1 MAPVG
6 YREYSD
12 SVRAGADIVDVV
24 SEVVSLRKSGRSM
37 TGLCPF
43 HQEKTPSFHV
53 DPVKQVYFCF
63 GCRAGGDVFDFV
75 MALHSVPFPEAVR
88 LLGDKLGIAPPAP
101 RNPAEAEADRRRRRV
116 MEALAEAQ
124 AFYTARLFGEGG
136 EGARAYLAR
145 RGLDQDAARRFGLG
159 FAPPGWDSLLRHLAG
174 KGFQPDDLVQ
184 AGLVVPRPS
193 GSGVYDRFRAR
204 VTFPIRDSAGRV
216 ISFGGRAVGD
226 DEPKYLNGPETA
238 AYDKGRTLFRLYESA
253 QEIRQAERAVV
264 VEGYFDAV
272 SLAAAGVPGV
282 VAVCGTALGPEHV
295 KLLHRWTPRVVLFF
309 DGDNAGR
316 RATHAALA
324 PLLAAGMSVS
334 VATAPDGLD
343 PDDLARSRGPEAAQ
357 AAVESAAD
365 LPTFLVD
372 EARRNHPVT
381 TLEGKLAALE
391 MVLQHLSHLP
401 NSVARTEIMSKV
413 ADGLSIEDALFRQE
427 LRRVASERR
436 RDVRAP
442 AAATTAGGRRLTHAE
457 EVVVRFLGGRANAAD
472 ATDAEA
478 AELLETLESVGA
490 AQLGELGGVLVRRW
504 CEAFKRGERWNL
516 RRIAEAA
523 PEEARAEILALAFA
537 PGEEPGAV
545 EVRGAL
551 AALHGRVLGRR
562 LREVQEEIERTADP
576 AVKTR
581 LMLEKVSLAREIQG
595 LGAATAGAAA
605 GAVHGGGH

>member
-75 MALHSVPFPEAVR
+75 MALHNVPFPEAVR

-116 MEALAEAQ
+116 LEALAEAQ

-136 EGARAYLAR
+136 ENARAYLAR
-145 RGLDQDAARRFGLG
+145 RGMDEDAARRFGLG
-159 FAPPGWDSLLRHLAG
+159 FAPPGWDGLLRHLVG

-272 SLAAAGVPGV
+272 SLAAAGVPGA

-309 DGDNAGR
+309 DGDSAGR
-316 RATHAALA
+316 RAAHAALP
-324 PLLAAGMSVS
+324 PLLAAGMSVF

-343 PDDLARSRGPEAAQ
+343 PDDLVRSRGPEAAR
-357 AAVESAAD
+357 ATVESAAD

-372 EARRNHPVT
+372 EARRNHPVS

-391 MVLQHLSHLP
+391 MVLQHLSNLP

-436 RDVRAP
+436 RELRAP
-442 AAATTAGGRRLTHAE
+442 AAAATVRGKRLTHAE
-457 EVVVRFLGGRANAAD
+457 EVVVRFLGGRAHAAD
-472 ATDAEA
+472 ATDAA
-478 AELLETLESVGA
+478 ALVAALEDAGPGL
-490 AQLGELGGVLVRRW
+490 LGELAGALVRRW
-504 CEAFKRGERWNL
+504 CDAARRGECWDL

-537 PGEEPGAV
+537 PGDEPGAV

-551 AALHGRVLGRR
+551 AALQGRVLGRR
-562 LREVQEEIERTADP
+562 LREVQDEIEHTADP

-595 LGAATAGAAA
+595 LDTPGPGVAA
-605 GAVHGGGH
+605 GSAHGGGH

>member
-75 MALHSVPFPEAVR
+75 MAMHSVPFPEAVR

-116 MEALAEAQ
+116 LEALAEAQ
-124 AFYTARLFGEGG
+124 AFYTGRLFGEGG

-145 RGLDQDAARRFGLG
+145 RGLDEDAARGFGLG
-159 FAPPGWDSLLRHLAG
+159 FAPPGWDGLLRHLVA
-174 KGFQPDDLVQ
+174 KGYHPDDLVQ

-238 AYDKGRTLFRLYESA
+238 AYDKGRTLFRLFEGA

-309 DGDNAGR
+309 DGDSAGR
-316 RATHAALA
+316 RATHAALS
-324 PLLAAGMSVS
+324 PLLAAGMTVT

-343 PDDLARSRGPEAAQ
+343 PDDLVRSRGKAA
-357 AAVESAAD
+357 ALATVEGAAD

-372 EARRNHPVT
+372 EARRNYPVT

-391 MVLQHLSHLP
+391 MVLQHLSYLP

-436 RDVRAP
+436 REVRAP
-442 AAATTAGGRRLTHAE
+442 AASTTVGARRLTHAE
-457 EVVVRFLGGRANAAD
+457 EVVVRFLGGRAHAAD
-472 ATDAEA
+472 AEV
-478 AELLETLESVGA
+478 AELVAALESVGVA
-490 AQLGELGGVLVRRW
+490 HLGELGGVLVRRW
-504 CEAFKRGERWNL
+504 CEAYKRGERWDL

-537 PGEEPGAV
+537 PGDEPGAA
-545 EVRGAL
+545 EARGAL
-551 AALHGRVLGRR
+551 AAMHGRVLGRR

-576 AVKTR
+576 AARTQ
-581 LMLEKVSLAREIQG
+581 LMLEKVSLAREMQG
-595 LGAATAGAAA
+595 LGTAEAGAAA
-605 GAVHGGGH
+605 SPVHGGGR

>member
-1 MAPVG
+1 MAPLG

-24 SEVVSLRKSGRSM
+24 AEVVSLRRSGRSL

-75 MALHSVPFPEAVR
+75 MGLHGVSFPEAVR

-116 MEALAEAQ
+116 LEALAEAQ
-124 AFYTARLFGEGG
+124 AFYTGRLFGEGG

-145 RGLDQDAARRFGLG
+145 RGLDDEAARRFGLG
-159 FAPPGWDSLLRHLAG
+159 FAPPGWDGLLRHLVA
-174 KGFQPDDLVQ
+174 KGFQPEDLVQ

-216 ISFGGRAVGD
+216 ISFGGRAVGE

-238 AYDKGRTLFRLYESA
+238 AYDKGRTLFRLFEVA
-253 QEIRQAERAVV
+253 QEIRQTERAVV

-309 DGDNAGR
+309 DGDGAGR
-316 RATHAALA
+316 RATHTALS
-324 PLLAAGMSVS
+324 PLLAAGMTAS

-343 PDDLARSRGPEAAQ
+343 PDDLVRHHGKEAAL
-357 AAVESAAD
+357 AAVDRAAD

-372 EARRNHPVT
+372 EARRNYPVT
-381 TLEGKLAALE
+381 TLDGKLAALE

-436 RDVRAP
+436 RELRAP
-442 AAATTAGGRRLTHAE
+442 AAATTAGARRLTHAE
-457 EVVVRFLGGRANAAD
+457 EVVVRFLGRAD
-472 ATDAEA
+472 ATDVET
-478 AELLETLESVGA
+478 AELVATLESDGA
-490 AQLGELGGVLVRRW
+490 AHLGELGGVLVRRW
-504 CEAFKRGERWNL
+504 CEAFKRGERWDL

-537 PGEEPGAV
+537 PGDEPGTV
-545 EVRGAL
+545 EARGAL

-562 LREVQEEIERTADP
+562 LREVQAEIERTADP
-576 AVKTR
+576 AARTK
-581 LMLEKVSLAREIQG
+581 LLLEKVSLAREIQG
-595 LGAATAGAAA
+595 LGTAEAGAAA
-605 GAVHGGGH
+605 SSVHGGGH